1 MKIKT
6 FVILGS
12 LFASLGL
19 FSATTAL
26 AQGKVVN
33 YQGTPHLFRP
43 QNEELGPSVRCSRDG
58 RNCYSLEPVDCNAR
72 YNQQIGCLYRFSP
85 ITESVFQNPIWANAC
100 WSLGSTAEYIL
111 GSNPGIDCRVYGMSN
126 QMFQEK
132 KRQAEYTKRKLDE
145 SLRQLQ
151 QTGN

>member
-33 YQGTPHLFRP
+33 YQGKQYLVLPKG
-43 QNEELGPSVRCSRDG
+43 EALGPSVRCSRHG
-58 RNCYSLEPVDCNAR
+58 ESCYSLGLVDCNER
-72 YNQQIGCLYRFSP
+72 GCIYGLSL
-85 ITESVFQNPIWANAC
+85 ITTKTIFHSSGYADAC
-100 WSLGSTAEYIL
+100 WGSGDMHDLIIAT
-111 GSNPGIDCRVYGMSN
+111 NGIDCRIYGMSN
-126 QMFQEK
+126 RMFQERN
-132 KRQAEYTKRKLDE
+132 RQAGHTNREFDDLKQQIDR
-145 SLRQLQ
+145 LRR
-151 QTGN
+151 N